1 MAAPDDAVAGSDH
14 VDLAPF
20 ERLERLLNMARVRH
34 DDVGVVF
41 LRLRQHLG
49 QAHLVVEVLR
59 RREMLAER
67 VVGEQDAVVFGIRGH
82 IVGPVHHHGLSEG
95 KRSLADAQGIARL
108 DRHVA
113 AVAVMGGQTVHTVR
127 TAGVN
132 FRTRSEVGNGRNRA
146 GVILLYVVD
155 DDVLDTGRIDHL
167 ADTLDKF
174 AGESR
179 FAGIDKGHLL
189 VHDKVGVVRGTAIRR
204 VSVEVTL
211 VPIDAAHPVHVGL
224 HLHRMQHGR
233 SYRSPPLPRRGGAL
247 VSRLKCYHM
256 ESNCRELPLLHR
268 HLDLGEPLRFGNAA
282 P

>member
-1 MAAPDDAVAGSDH
+1 M
-14 VDLAPF
+14 
-20 ERLERLLNMARVRH
+20 
-34 DDVGVVF
+34 
-41 LRLRQHLG
+41 
-49 QAHLVVEVLR
+49 
-59 RREMLAER
+59 
-67 VVGEQDAVVFGIRGH
+67 
-82 IVGPVHHHGLSEG
+82 
-95 KRSLADAQGIARL
+95 
-108 DRHVA
+108 
-113 AVAVMGGQTVHTVR
+113 R

-211 VPIDAAHPVHVGL
+211 VPIDAAHPVHVGFTFTACS
-224 HLHRMQHGR
+224 M
-233 SYRSPPLPRRGGAL
+233 
-247 VSRLKCYHM
+247 
-256 ESNCRELPLLHR
+256 
-268 HLDLGEPLRFGNAA
+268 AA
-282 P
+282 PIVRRPSPDGEGLSSLG